1 MMDMNIASVRI
12 GRVAMLPADAYIL
25 QAFIICVKASKSL
38 PRKAFPKP
46 SQKEISAS
54 NACL

>member
-1 MMDMNIASVRI
+1 MDMNIASVSI
-12 GRVAMLPADAYIL
+12 GRVVMLLADAYIL

-38 PRKAFPKP
+38 PRKAFLKP
-46 SQKEISAS
+46 SQRETSAS

>member
-1 MMDMNIASVRI
+1 MDMNIASVSI

-46 SQKEISAS
+46 SQREISAS